1 MIRSRRFAPAALAA
15 LTLPALVLAAP
26 PAGAQQD
33 DRPLAV
39 EMRGGVSLPV
49 SSFRTGSDQRGEIE
63 RAPSFG
69 LHFVYRSSGGWGPY
83 IGFSQHRFEC
93 AADGCPG
100 AEYVATMWDF
110 GAQRT
115 LGRYVWLRA
124 GMLFG
129 RTERDVLVLVPDGGG
144 GAEPRRRASSLGLG
158 VEGGAGLRIP
168 LRGRMALTPGV
179 RYGWLNTRFRDGGL
193 MEMRWVSADL
203 GLAFGF

>member
-1 MIRSRRFAPAALAA
+1 MSAPECVAAGPDRWAGVRSTMPRSRFFLPAALVA
-15 LTLPALVLAAP
+15 LTFAVP

-93 AADGCPG
+93 APDGCP
-100 AEYVATMWDF
+100 EI
-110 GAQRT
+110 
-115 LGRYVWLRA
+115 GRAHV
-124 GMLFG
+124 
-129 RTERDVLVLVPDGGG
+129 
-144 GAEPRRRASSLGLG
+144 
-158 VEGGAGLRIP
+158 
-168 LRGRMALTPGV
+168 
-179 RYGWLNTRFRDGGL
+179 
-193 MEMRWVSADL
+193 
-203 GLAFGF
+203 